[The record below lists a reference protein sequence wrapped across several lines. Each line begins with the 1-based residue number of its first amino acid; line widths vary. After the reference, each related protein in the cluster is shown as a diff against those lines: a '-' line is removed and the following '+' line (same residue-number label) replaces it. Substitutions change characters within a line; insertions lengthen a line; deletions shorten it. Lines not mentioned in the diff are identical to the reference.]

1 MMKIKE
7 MQIVF
12 ENFEILK
19 IPYQYVGQMKL
30 DYITDSIIKVN
41 NLNKEDNV
49 TEYKFANSAF
59 ICIDS
64 KFNKVEYSDTLFNK
78 QQLPFDRINE
88 YNDISCIDLIEEN
101 DIQHSYYMAYDGL
114 ENNSLQKN
122 EIISNGD
129 MVIRINKNH

>member
-19 IPYQYVGQMKL
+19 IPYQYVGQMRL

-41 NLNKEDNV
+41 NLSKEDNV

-88 YNDISCIDLIEEN
+88 YNDISCIDLIIIFISQN
-101 DIQHSYYMAYDGL
+101 CLCSSFSLCLSVHSVTVCQI
-114 ENNSLQKN
+114 NSHT
-122 EIISNGD
+122 E
-129 MVIRINKNH
+129 

>member
-1 MMKIKE
+1 MR
-7 MQIVF
+7 
-12 ENFEILK
+12 
-19 IPYQYVGQMKL
+19 L

-49 TEYKFANSAF
+49 TEYKFADSAF
-59 ICIDS
+59 IRIDS

>member
-7 MQIVF
+7 MHIVF

-19 IPYQYVGQMKL
+19 IPYQYVSQMRL

-41 NLNKEDNV
+41 NLSKEDNV

-64 KFNKVEYSDTLFNK
+64 KFNKVLQEV
-78 QQLPFDRINE
+78 
-88 YNDISCIDLIEEN
+88 
-101 DIQHSYYMAYDGL
+101 
-114 ENNSLQKN
+114 SLLYRWEMN
-122 EIISNGD
+122 CGNILTN
-129 MVIRINKNH
+129 